1 MTAEERVESLHARMD
16 SMRKARERRKTGLIG
31 AAGAVL
37 TACLAWLIFAGG
49 TAHGGG
55 SADLYSGA
63 TMLFEN
69 AGGYV
74 LAAIIAFMA
83 GVVITA
89 AAIRKKKNETKRFD
103 EKTVSAEHSEEEDHE
118 RENTDG

>member
-16 SMRKARERRKTGLIG
+16 AMRRARERRKTGLIG

-37 TACLAWLIFAGG
+37 AACLVWLIFDGG
-49 TAHGGG
+49 AAHRGG

-89 AAIRKKKNETKRFD
+89 AVIRKRKNEAKQFS
-103 EKTVSAEHSEEEDHE
+103 EKIVSEGHGEEENH
-118 RENTDG
+118 DGKGR